1 MIDPDGIQIQEFTLK
16 STIDLKDIPE
26 YDFNCYML
34 EDDKDFKKYI
44 TDIEKNIRRS
54 FEYRQF
60 IKYIRENMNMNKCA
74 VINGVSNDDNNF
86 NIKIEI
92 HHHPFTLYDIVNIV
106 YKKRDYYNESLEVQM
121 VAKEVM
127 QLHYKL
133 IIGLI
138 PLSETAHE
146 LVHNS
151 RLFIPVDKVMGRYQT
166 FVQYY
171 SPFID
176 NDLMETLER
185 IEKYSYEQHNKIL
198 DTNILEPNKVSYQ
211 IDEPQYQLPQFN
223 TITDAMIEQMNNI
236 KNNNYILPSI
246 NEVKMIEANNN
257 KQAEAICPIYWDMS
271 LKKNF

>member
-1 MIDPDGIQIQEFTLK
+1 MIDPDGIQIQEFTLR
-16 STIDLKDIPE
+16 SSIDLKDIPE

-34 EDDKDFKKYI
+34 DDEKDFKKYI
-44 TDIEKNIRRS
+44 ADIEKTVRKS
-54 FEYRQF
+54 FEYKQF

-74 VINGVSNDDNNF
+74 VINGISNEDNF

-92 HHHPFTLYDIVNIV
+92 HHHPFTLYDISNIV
-106 YKKRDYYNESLEVQM
+106 YKKRVYYNESLEVQM

-127 QLHYKL
+127 ELHYKL
-133 IIGLI
+133 IVGLI

-176 NDLMETLER
+176 NDLMETLDR
-185 IEKYSYEQHNKIL
+185 IEKYSYEQHNKVL
-198 DTNILEPNKVSYQ
+198 DTNILEPNKVSYN
-211 IDEPQYQLPQFN
+211 IDQQEYKLPEFN

-236 KNNNYILPSI
+236 KNNNYMLPTV
-246 NEVKMIEANNN
+246 NEVKMIEENNDR
-257 KQAEAICPIYWDMS
+257 KSKAICPIYWDIS
-271 LKKNF
+271 LKR